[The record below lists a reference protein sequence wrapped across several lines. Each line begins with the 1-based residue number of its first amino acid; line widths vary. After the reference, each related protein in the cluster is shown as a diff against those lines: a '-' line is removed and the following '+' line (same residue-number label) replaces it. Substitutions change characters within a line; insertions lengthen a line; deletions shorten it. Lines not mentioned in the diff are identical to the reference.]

1 MVSGGKFKHI
11 ESNRIHKLGLFGLR
25 LVYIPITKT
34 LRSSQILSFEDKERL
49 LEFKNEQKRRQFLSA
64 RIALNKIDQN
74 FSQKIS
80 YHGMRPFLKDEI
92 NHISLSHSNSY
103 AIAAWH
109 PTLPV
114 GIDIESDRDQLK
126 KVSKKFLSINEINK
140 IESSPNPKLARRIA
154 WGAKESIFKAADQ
167 KSLSFSK
174 DIQLKFIATKIEG
187 KGVANISDGRQYVVY
202 WSLIKDSRKNDH
214 AIVCAVEKPKSL
226 RIVLTGPES
235 SGKTKLT
242 NSLSKYF
249 KMPFVPEYAREYL
262 NKKNKEYNLSD
273 LLKINDAQTKVQ
285 KATDGEMVFWDTDI
299 ITIIIWAKEKFGA
312 SNEIFEKSLK
322 ENVPHFYLLCNPD
335 LEWEKDNLR
344 ENPNDRY
351 RLLKEY
357 QSILIKRRVPYA
369 HIQGK
374 GEIRLKNAIESI
386 QSQVF

>member
-11 ESNRIHKLGLFGLR
+11 ESNRIHKLGPLGLR

-312 SNEIFEKSLK
+312 SNEIFEKLLK
-322 ENVPHFYLLCNPD
+322 ENIPHFYLLCNPD
-335 LEWEKDNLR
+335 LKWEQDDLR

-351 RLLKEY
+351 RLLKEF
-357 QSILIKRRVPYA
+357 QSILIKRRIPYA

-386 QSQVF
+386 QSQIF

>member
-1 MVSGGKFKHI
+1 MTSDGKFKHI
-11 ESNRIHKLGLFGLR
+11 ESDQIHKPGLFGLV
-25 LVYIPITKT
+25 LIYIPLIQEFKDPK
-34 LRSSQILSFEDKERL
+34 ILSFEDKERL

-74 FSQKIS
+74 FTQKIS
-80 YHGMRPFLKDEI
+80 YHGRRPFLKDEI
-92 NHISLSHSNSY
+92 DHISLSHSNSY

-126 KVSKKFLSINEINK
+126 KVSTKFLSINEINK

-174 DIQLKFIATKIEG
+174 DIQLKFIATKVEG
-187 KGVANISDGRQYVVY
+187 KGVANVSGGRQYVVY

-214 AIVCAVEKPKSL
+214 AIVCAIEKPKSL

-235 SGKTKLT
+235 SGKTELI

-249 KMPFVPEYAREYL
+249 KMPFVPEFAREYL
-262 NKKNKEYNLSD
+262 SKKNKEYNLSD
-273 LLKINDAQTKVQ
+273 LLKINDAQTKIQ

-299 ITIIIWAKEKFGA
+299 ITIIIWAKEKFNTK
-312 SNEIFEKSLK
+312 NEIFEKSLK

-335 LEWEKDNLR
+335 LDWEQDDLR

-351 RLLKEY
+351 RLLREY
-357 QSILIKRRVPYA
+357 QSILTKRRIPYA

-374 GEIRLKNAIESI
+374 GKIRLANAVDNI
-386 QSQVF
+386 QSQIF

>member
-1 MVSGGKFKHI
+1 MTSDGKFKHI
-11 ESNRIHKLGLFGLR
+11 ESDQIHKPGLFGLV
-25 LVYIPITKT
+25 LIYIPLIQEFKDPK
-34 LRSSQILSFEDKERL
+34 ILSFEDKERL

-74 FSQKIS
+74 FTQKIS
-80 YHGMRPFLKDEI
+80 YHGRRPFLKDEI
-92 NHISLSHSNSY
+92 DHISLSHSKSY

-126 KVSKKFLSINEINK
+126 KVSTKFLSINEINK

-154 WGAKESIFKAADQ
+154 WGAKESIFKAAGL

-174 DIQLKFIATKIEG
+174 DIQLKFIATKVEG
-187 KGVANISDGRQYVVY
+187 KGVANVSGGRQYVVY
-202 WSLIKDSRKNDH
+202 WSLIEDSRKNDH
-214 AIVCAVEKPKSL
+214 VIVCAVEKPKSL

-235 SGKTKLT
+235 SGKTELT
-242 NSLSKYF
+242 NSLSQYF

-262 NKKNKEYNLSD
+262 SKKNKEYNLSD
-273 LLKINDAQTKVQ
+273 LLKINDAQTKIQ

-299 ITIIIWAKEKFGA
+299 ITIIIWAKEKFNTK
-312 SNEIFEKSLK
+312 NEIFEKSLK

-335 LEWEKDNLR
+335 LDWEQDDLR

-351 RLLKEY
+351 RLLREY
-357 QSILIKRRVPYA
+357 QSILTKRRIPYA

-374 GEIRLKNAIESI
+374 GKIRLANAIDSI

>member
-1 MVSGGKFKHI
+1 MVSDVKFKHI
-11 ESNRIHKLGLFGLR
+11 KSDQIHKPGLFGLI
-25 LVYIPITKT
+25 LIYIPIIND
-34 LRSSQILSFEDKERL
+34 LQGSQILSTEDKKRFSK
-49 LEFKNEQKRRQFLSA
+49 FKTEQKKREFLTA
-64 RIALNKIDQN
+64 RIALNKIDKG

-80 YHGMRPFLKDEI
+80 YKGQRPFLKNEI
-92 NHISLSHSNSY
+92 DHISLSHSNSFG
-103 AIAAWH
+103 IAAWH

-114 GIDIESDRDQLK
+114 GIDIESDRDQFK
-126 KVSKKFLSINEINK
+126 KVSKKFLSPNEINK

-174 DIQLKFIATKIEG
+174 DIQLEFIATKIEG
-187 KGVANISDGRQYVVY
+187 KGVANIIGGRQYVVY
-202 WSLIKDSRKNDH
+202 WSLFKDSRKNDH
-214 AIVCAVEKPKSL
+214 AIVCAIEKPKSL

-235 SGKTKLT
+235 SGKTELA

-262 NKKNKEYNLSD
+262 NKKNKEYDLSD
-273 LLKINDAQTKVQ
+273 LLKINNAQTKIQ
-285 KATDGEMVFWDTDI
+285 KVTDGEMVFWDTDI
-299 ITIIIWAKEKFGA
+299 ITIIIWAKEKFNTK
-312 SNEIFEKSLK
+312 NEIFEKSLK

-335 LEWEKDNLR
+335 LDWEQDDLR

-351 RLLKEY
+351 RLLREY
-357 QSILIKRRVPYA
+357 QSILTKRRIPYA

-374 GEIRLKNAIESI
+374 GKIRLANAIDSI

>member
-1 MVSGGKFKHI
+1 MTSDGKFKHI
-11 ESNRIHKLGLFGLR
+11 ESDQIHKPGLFGLV
-25 LVYIPITKT
+25 LIYIPLIQEFKDPK
-34 LRSSQILSFEDKERL
+34 ILSFEDKERL

-74 FSQKIS
+74 FTQKIS
-80 YHGMRPFLKDEI
+80 YHGRRPFLKDEI
-92 NHISLSHSNSY
+92 DHISLSHSNSY

-126 KVSKKFLSINEINK
+126 KVSTKFLSINEINK

-154 WGAKESIFKAADQ
+154 WGAKESIFKAAGL

-174 DIQLKFIATKIEG
+174 DIQLKFIATKVEG
-187 KGVANISDGRQYVVY
+187 KGVANVSGGRQYVVY
-202 WSLIKDSRKNDH
+202 WSLIEDSRKNDH
-214 AIVCAVEKPKSL
+214 VIVCAVEKPKSL

-235 SGKTKLT
+235 SGKTELT
-242 NSLSKYF
+242 NSLSQYF

-262 NKKNKEYNLSD
+262 SKKNKEYNLSD
-273 LLKINDAQTKVQ
+273 LLKINDAQTKIQ

-299 ITIIIWAKEKFGA
+299 ITIIIWAKEKFNTK
-312 SNEIFEKSLK
+312 NEIFEKSLK

-335 LEWEKDNLR
+335 LDWEQDDLR

-351 RLLKEY
+351 RLLREY
-357 QSILIKRRVPYA
+357 QSILTKRRIPYA

-374 GEIRLKNAIESI
+374 GKIRLANAIDSI

>member
-1 MVSGGKFKHI
+1 MVSDGKFKHI
-11 ESNRIHKLGLFGLR
+11 ESDQIHKPGLFGLI
-25 LVYIPITKT
+25 LIYIPIIND
-34 LRSSQILSFEDKERL
+34 LQGSQILSTEDKKRFSK
-49 LEFKNEQKRRQFLSA
+49 FKTEQKKREFLTA
-64 RIALNKIDQN
+64 RIALNKIDKG

-80 YHGMRPFLKDEI
+80 YKGQRPFLKNEI
-92 NHISLSHSNSY
+92 DHISLSHSNSF

-109 PTLPV
+109 PTLSV

-126 KVSKKFLSINEINK
+126 KVSKKFLSPNEINK

-187 KGVANISDGRQYVVY
+187 KGVANISGGRQYVVY
-202 WSLIKDSRKNDH
+202 WNLIKDSRKNDH
-214 AIVCAVEKPKSL
+214 AIVCAIEKPKSL

-235 SGKTKLT
+235 SGKTELT

-262 NKKNKEYNLSD
+262 SKKNKEYDLSD
-273 LLKINDAQTKVQ
+273 LLKINDIQTKIQ

-299 ITIIIWAKEKFGA
+299 LTIIIWAKEKFNTK
-312 SNEIFEKSLK
+312 NEIFEKSLN

-335 LEWEKDNLR
+335 LDWEHDDLR
-344 ENPNDRY
+344 ESPNDRY
-351 RLLKEY
+351 RLLREY
-357 QSILIKRRVPYA
+357 LSILTKRRIPYA

-374 GEIRLKNAIESI
+374 GKIRLANAIDSI

>member
-1 MVSGGKFKHI
+1 MTSDGKFKHI
-11 ESNRIHKLGLFGLR
+11 ESDQIHKPGLFGLV
-25 LVYIPITKT
+25 LIYIPLIQEFKDPK
-34 LRSSQILSFEDKERL
+34 ILSFEDKERL

-64 RIALNKIDQN
+64 RIALNKIDQS
-74 FSQKIS
+74 FTQKIS
-80 YHGMRPFLKDEI
+80 YHGQRPFLKDEI

-126 KVSKKFLSINEINK
+126 KVSTKFLSLNEINK

-154 WGAKESIFKAADQ
+154 WGAKESIFKAAGL

-187 KGVANISDGRQYVVY
+187 KGLANISGGRQYVIY
-202 WSLIKDSRKNDH
+202 WSLIKDSRKSDD

-226 RIVLTGPES
+226 RIVLTGPEC
-235 SGKTKLT
+235 SGKTELT

-262 NKKNKEYNLSD
+262 SKKNKEYNLSD
-273 LLKINDAQTKVQ
+273 LLKINDIQTKIQ
-285 KATDGEMVFWDTDI
+285 NATDGEMVFWDTDI
-299 ITIIIWAKEKFGA
+299 LTIIIWAKEKFNTK
-312 SNEIFEKSLK
+312 NEIFEKSLN

-335 LEWEKDNLR
+335 LEWEHDDLR
-344 ENPNDRY
+344 ESPNDRY
-351 RLLKEY
+351 RLLREY
-357 QSILIKRRVPYA
+357 QSILTKRRIPYA

-374 GEIRLKNAIESI
+374 GKIRLANAIDSI
-386 QSQVF
+386 QSQIF

>member
-1 MVSGGKFKHI
+1 MVSDGKFKHI
-11 ESNRIHKLGLFGLR
+11 ESDQIHKPGLFGLK
-25 LVYIPITKT
+25 LIYIPIIND
-34 LRSSQILSFEDKERL
+34 LQGSQILSTEDKKRFSK
-49 LEFKNEQKRRQFLSA
+49 FKIEQKKREFLTA
-64 RIALNKIDQN
+64 RIALNKIDKG

-80 YHGMRPFLKDEI
+80 YKGQRPFLKNEI
-92 NHISLSHSNSY
+92 DHISLSHSNSY

-126 KVSKKFLSINEINK
+126 KVSKKFLSPNEINK

-187 KGVANISDGRQYVVY
+187 KGVANISGGRQYVVY
-202 WSLIKDSRKNDH
+202 WNLIKDSRKNDH
-214 AIVCAVEKPKSL
+214 AIVCAVEKKKSL

-235 SGKTKLT
+235 SGKTELV

-249 KMPFVPEYAREYL
+249 KMPSVPEYAREYL
-262 NKKNKEYNLSD
+262 SKKNKEYDLSD
-273 LLKINDAQTKVQ
+273 LLKINDIQTKIQ

-299 ITIIIWAKEKFGA
+299 ITIIIWAKEKFNTK
-312 SNEIFEKSLK
+312 NEIFEKSLK

-335 LEWEKDNLR
+335 LDWEQDDLR
-344 ENPNDRY
+344 ESPNDRY
-351 RLLKEY
+351 RLLREY
-357 QSILIKRRVPYA
+357 QSILTKRRIPYA

-374 GEIRLKNAIESI
+374 GKIRLANAIDGI

>member
-25 LVYIPITKT
+25 LIYIPITKN
-34 LRSSQILSFEDKERL
+34 LQSSKILSFEDKERL

-312 SNEIFEKSLK
+312 SNEIFEKLLK
-322 ENVPHFYLLCNPD
+322 ENIPHFYLLCNPD
-335 LEWEKDNLR
+335 LKWEQDDLR

-351 RLLKEY
+351 RLLKEF
-357 QSILIKRRVPYA
+357 QSILIKRRIPYA

-386 QSQVF
+386 QSQIF

>member
-1 MVSGGKFKHI
+1 MTSDGKFKHI
-11 ESNRIHKLGLFGLR
+11 ESDQIHKPGLFGLV
-25 LVYIPITKT
+25 LIYIPLIQEFKDPK
-34 LRSSQILSFEDKERL
+34 ILSFEDKERL

-74 FSQKIS
+74 FTQKIS
-80 YHGMRPFLKDEI
+80 YHGRRPFLKDEI
-92 NHISLSHSNSY
+92 DHISLSHSNSY

-126 KVSKKFLSINEINK
+126 KVSTKFLSLNEINK

-154 WGAKESIFKAADQ
+154 WGAKESIFKAAGL

-174 DIQLKFIATKIEG
+174 DIQLKFIATKVEG
-187 KGVANISDGRQYVVY
+187 KGVANVSGGRQYVVY
-202 WSLIKDSRKNDH
+202 WNLIEDSRKNDH
-214 AIVCAVEKPKSL
+214 VIVCAVEKPKSL

-235 SGKTKLT
+235 SGKTELT
-242 NSLSKYF
+242 NSLSQYF
-249 KMPFVPEYAREYL
+249 KMPFVPEFAREYL
-262 NKKNKEYNLSD
+262 SKKNKEYNLSD
-273 LLKINDAQTKVQ
+273 LLKINDAQTKIQ

-299 ITIIIWAKEKFGA
+299 ITIIIWAKEKFNTK
-312 SNEIFEKSLK
+312 NEIFEKSLK

-335 LEWEKDNLR
+335 LDWEQDDLR

-357 QSILIKRRVPYA
+357 QSILTKRRIPYA

-374 GEIRLKNAIESI
+374 GKIRLANAIDSI

>member
-1 MVSGGKFKHI
+1 MTSDGKFKHI
-11 ESNRIHKLGLFGLR
+11 ESDQIHKPGLFGLV
-25 LVYIPITKT
+25 LIYIPLIQEFKDPK
-34 LRSSQILSFEDKERL
+34 ILSFEDKERL

-74 FSQKIS
+74 FTQKIS
-80 YHGMRPFLKDEI
+80 YHGRRPFLKDEI
-92 NHISLSHSNSY
+92 DHISLSHSNSY

-126 KVSKKFLSINEINK
+126 KVSTKFLSINEINK

-154 WGAKESIFKAADQ
+154 WGAKESIFKAAGL

-174 DIQLKFIATKIEG
+174 DIQLKFIATKVEG
-187 KGVANISDGRQYVVY
+187 KGVANVSGGRQYVVY
-202 WSLIKDSRKNDH
+202 WSLIEDSRKNDH
-214 AIVCAVEKPKSL
+214 VIVCAVEKPKSL

-235 SGKTKLT
+235 SGKTELT

-262 NKKNKEYNLSD
+262 SKKNKEYNLSD
-273 LLKINDAQTKVQ
+273 LLKINDAQTKIQ

-299 ITIIIWAKEKFGA
+299 ITIIIWAKEKFNTK
-312 SNEIFEKSLK
+312 NEIFEKSLK

-335 LEWEKDNLR
+335 LDWEQDDLR

-351 RLLKEY
+351 RLLREY
-357 QSILIKRRVPYA
+357 QSILTKRRIPYA

-374 GEIRLKNAIESI
+374 GKIRLANAIDSI

>member
-25 LVYIPITKT
+25 LIYIPITKN
-34 LRSSQILSFEDKERL
+34 LQSPQILSSEDQERFSK
-49 LEFKNEQKRRQFLSA
+49 FKIEQKKREFLTA
-64 RIALNKIDQN
+64 RIALNKLDKDFI
-74 FSQKIS
+74 QKIS
-80 YHGMRPFLKDEI
+80 YKGKRPFLKGEVD
-92 NHISLSHSNSY
+92 HISLSHSISH
-103 AIAAWH
+103 AVAAWH
-109 PTLPV
+109 PTLPIGV
-114 GIDIESDRDQLK
+114 DIESDRVQLK
-126 KVSKKFLSINEINK
+126 KISKKFLSHSEINK
-140 IESSPNPKLARRIA
+140 IKSSPNPKLARRIA
-154 WGAKESIFKAADQ
+154 WGAKESIFKAAHQ
-167 KSLSFSK
+167 EGLSFLE
-174 DIQLKFIATKIEG
+174 DIRLKFIATANEG

-202 WSLIKDSRKNDH
+202 WSLIQNSKGDDQTL
-214 AIVCAVEKPKSL
+214 VWAVEKPRSL
-226 RIVLTGPES
+226 KIVLTGPES
-235 SGKTKLT
+235 SGKTALAHL
-242 NSLSKYF
+242 LSKYF
-249 KMPFVPEYAREYL
+249 KVPFVPEYAREYL
-262 NKKNKEYNLSD
+262 NKKNKEYDLSD

>member
-1 MVSGGKFKHI
+1 MTSDGKFKHI
-11 ESNRIHKLGLFGLR
+11 KSDRIHKPGLFGLR
-25 LVYIPITKT
+25 LIYIPLIQELKD
-34 LRSSQILSFEDKERL
+34 SKILSFEDKERL

-312 SNEIFEKSLK
+312 SNEIFEKLLK
-322 ENVPHFYLLCNPD
+322 ENIPHFYLLCNPD
-335 LEWEKDNLR
+335 LKWEQDDLR

-351 RLLKEY
+351 RLLKEF
-357 QSILIKRRVPYA
+357 QSILIKRRIPYA

-386 QSQVF
+386 QSQIF

>member
-1 MVSGGKFKHI
+1 MVSDGKFKHI
-11 ESNRIHKLGLFGLR
+11 ESDRIHKLGLFGLR
-25 LVYIPITKT
+25 LIYIPIAKD
-34 LRSSQILSFEDKERL
+34 LRGSQILSSADKERFSK
-49 LEFKNEQKRRQFLSA
+49 FKIEQKKREFLTA
-64 RIALNKIDQN
+64 RIALNKIDKD

-80 YHGMRPFLKDEI
+80 YHGKRPFLKGEVD
-92 NHISLSHSNSY
+92 HISLSHSMQH
-103 AIAAWH
+103 AVAAWH
-109 PTLPV
+109 PTLPIGV
-114 GIDIESDRDQLK
+114 DIESDRVKLK
-126 KVSKKFLSINEINK
+126 MISKKFLTPREINK

-167 KSLSFSK
+167 KGLSFLE
-174 DIQLKFIATKIEG
+174 DIRLKFIATSNEG

-202 WSLIKDSRKNDH
+202 WSLIQNSKGDDQ
-214 AIVCAVEKPKSL
+214 ALVWAVEKPRSL

-235 SGKTKLT
+235 SGKTALAHL
-242 NSLSKYF
+242 LSKYF
-249 KMPFVPEYAREYL
+249 KVPFVPEYAREYL
-262 NKKNKEYNLSD
+262 NKKNTKYDLSD
-273 LLKINDAQTKVQ
+273 LVKINDVQTKLQ
-285 KATDGEMVFWDTDI
+285 EETKGEIVFWDTDI

-322 ENVPHFYLLCNPD
+322 ENIPHFYLLCNPD
-335 LEWEKDNLR
+335 LKWEEDNLR

-351 RLLKEY
+351 RLLKKY

>member
-1 MVSGGKFKHI
+1 
-11 ESNRIHKLGLFGLR
+11 LF
-25 LVYIPITKT
+25 
-34 LRSSQILSFEDKERL
+34 
-49 LEFKNEQKRRQFLSA
+49 
-64 RIALNKIDQN
+64 
-74 FSQKIS
+74 
-80 YHGMRPFLKDEI
+80 
-92 NHISLSHSNSY
+92 
-103 AIAAWH
+103 
-109 PTLPV
+109 
-114 GIDIESDRDQLK
+114 
-126 KVSKKFLSINEINK
+126 
-140 IESSPNPKLARRIA
+140 
-154 WGAKESIFKAADQ
+154 
-167 KSLSFSK
+167 
-174 DIQLKFIATKIEG
+174 
-187 KGVANISDGRQYVVY
+187 
-202 WSLIKDSRKNDH
+202 
-214 AIVCAVEKPKSL
+214 
-226 RIVLTGPES
+226 
-235 SGKTKLT
+235 
-242 NSLSKYF
+242 
-249 KMPFVPEYAREYL
+249 PEYAREYL

>member
-1 MVSGGKFKHI
+1 MTSDGKFKHI
-11 ESNRIHKLGLFGLR
+11 ESDQIHKPGLFGLV
-25 LVYIPITKT
+25 LIYIPLIQEFKDPK
-34 LRSSQILSFEDKERL
+34 ILSFEDKERL

-74 FSQKIS
+74 FTQKIS
-80 YHGMRPFLKDEI
+80 YHGRRPFLKDEI
-92 NHISLSHSNSY
+92 DHISLSHSNSY

-126 KVSKKFLSINEINK
+126 KVSTKFLSINEINK

-154 WGAKESIFKAADQ
+154 WGAKESIFKAAGL

-174 DIQLKFIATKIEG
+174 DIQLKFIATKVEG
-187 KGVANISDGRQYVVY
+187 KGVANVSGGRQYVVY
-202 WSLIKDSRKNDH
+202 WSLIEDSRKNDH
-214 AIVCAVEKPKSL
+214 VIVCAIEKPKSL

-235 SGKTKLT
+235 SGKTELT
-242 NSLSKYF
+242 NSLSQYF

-262 NKKNKEYNLSD
+262 SKKNKEYNLSD
-273 LLKINDAQTKVQ
+273 LLKINDAQTKIQ

-299 ITIIIWAKEKFGA
+299 ITIIIWAKEKFNTK
-312 SNEIFEKSLK
+312 NEIFEKSLK

-335 LEWEKDNLR
+335 LDWEQDDLR

-351 RLLKEY
+351 RLLREY
-357 QSILIKRRVPYA
+357 QSILTKRRIPYA

-374 GEIRLKNAIESI
+374 GKIRLANAIDSI